1 MPSHHFQLE
10 SGKRIRL
17 ANIDPNGTD
26 NLHERDEAE
35 LHIEQLTERLQDLQD
50 ILYAQKQQSVLFV
63 IQGMDCSGKD
73 GVVKRALGGLHPQGF
88 EVHSFRT
95 PTEEEAAHDFLW
107 RAHKVVPAKGMIG
120 GFIRSYYE
128 DVLITRVH
136 GTITDAEAK
145 NRFKHINRFEK
156 LLESSGV
163 KIVKIF
169 LHISK
174 DFQLA
179 KLKSRLSDPTKHWK
193 FDKND
198 LIERE
203 SWESYERAYEDVFK
217 HCSSPTTPWYIVP
230 ANHRRYRDGAVL
242 QIAVQALESMNL
254 SYPDS
259 DPELERI
266 LEGISSKTH

>member
-1 MPSHHFQLE
+1 MSNRHFRLDPD
-10 SGKRIRL
+10 KKIRL
-17 ANIDPNGTD
+17 ASIDPNGTES
-26 NLHERDEAE
+26 LHDRAEAE
-35 LHIEQLTERLQDLQD
+35 PQFEQLSERLQELQNT
-50 ILYAQKQQSVLFV
+50 LYAQKQQSVLFV

-88 EVHSFRT
+88 GVHSFRT

-120 GFIRSYYE
+120 AFIRSYYE

-145 NRFKHINRFEK
+145 SRFKHINRFEK

-179 KLKSRLSDPTKHWK
+179 KLKNRLMDPTKHWK

-203 SWESYERAYEDVFK
+203 SWEVYEKAYEAVFK
-217 HCSSPTTPWYIVP
+217 SCSSTTAPWYVVP
-230 ANHRRYRDGAVL
+230 ANHRWYRDWAVL

-254 SYPDS
+254 SYPNA
-259 DPELERI
+259 DPDLEQL
-266 LEGISSKTH
+266 LEEISSKTH

>member
-1 MPSHHFQLE
+1 MPYRHFRLDPD
-10 SGKRIRL
+10 KKTRL
-17 ANIDPNGTD
+17 ANINPDETEG
-26 NLHERDEAE
+26 LHDREEAE
-35 LHIEQLTERLQDLQD
+35 SQMERLAERLQELQD
-50 ILYAQKQQSVLFV
+50 ILYAQKQLSVLFV

-73 GVVKRALGGLHPQGF
+73 GVVKHALGGLHPQGF

-107 RAHKVVPAKGMIG
+107 RAHKIVPAKGMIG
-120 GFIRSYYE
+120 AFIRSYYE

-136 GTITDAEAK
+136 GMVTDSEAK
-145 NRFKHINRFEK
+145 RRFKQINQFEK

-179 KLKSRLSDPTKHWK
+179 KLKNRLMDPTKHWK

-198 LIERE
+198 LVERE
-203 SWESYERAYEDVFK
+203 SWKAYEQAYEAVFK
-217 HCSSPTTPWYIVP
+217 SCSSATAPWYVVP
-230 ANHRRYRDGAVL
+230 ANHRWYRDWAVL
-242 QIAVQALESMNL
+242 QIAVHALESMSL
-254 SYPDS
+254 AYPDS
-259 DPELERI
+259 SPELEQ
-266 LEGISSKTH
+266 LLVKISSETH

>member
-1 MPSHHFQLE
+1 MQGNHLQLE
-10 SGKRIRL
+10 YGKKVRL
-17 ANIDPNGTD
+17 ESIDPNETGA
-26 NLHERDEAE
+26 LHDREEAE
-35 LHIEQLTERLQDLQD
+35 PNIERLSERLETLQN
-50 ILYAQKQQSVLFV
+50 ILYAEKKQSVLFV

-73 GVVKRALGGLHPQGF
+73 GVVKRALGRLHPQGF
-88 EVHSFRT
+88 QASSFRT

-120 GFIRSYYE
+120 AFIRSYYE

-136 GTITDAEAK
+136 NSINDSEVK
-145 NRFKHINRFEK
+145 KRFKHINRFEK

-179 KLKSRLSDPTKHWK
+179 KLRNRLTDPTKRWK

-198 LIERE
+198 LVERE
-203 SWESYERAYEDVFK
+203 SWDEYQKAYEDVFK
-217 HCSSPTTPWYIVP
+217 QCSSASAPWYIVP
-230 ANHRRYRDGAVL
+230 ANHRWYRDWAVL
-242 QIAVQALESMNL
+242 QIAVEALESMNL
-254 SYPDS
+254 AYPES
-259 DPELERI
+259 DLELDQ
-266 LEGISSKTH
+266 LLDQL

>member
-1 MPSHHFQLE
+1 MPGNHFQLE
-10 SGKRIRL
+10 FGKKIRL
-17 ANIDPNGTD
+17 ENIDPNETGA
-26 NLHERDEAE
+26 LHDREEAE
-35 LHIEQLTERLQDLQD
+35 PNIERLSERLETLQN
-50 ILYAQKQQSVLFV
+50 ILYAEKKQSVLFV

-88 EVHSFRT
+88 QVSSFKA

-120 GFIRSYYE
+120 AFIRSYYE

-136 GTITDAEAK
+136 DWISDSEVK
-145 NRFKHINRFEK
+145 KRFKHINRFEK

-179 KLKSRLSDPTKHWK
+179 KLRNRLTDPTKRWK

-198 LIERE
+198 LVERE
-203 SWESYERAYEDVFK
+203 SWDEYQKAYEDVFK
-217 HCSSPTTPWYIVP
+217 QCSSASAPWYVVP
-230 ANHRRYRDGAVL
+230 ANHRWYRDWAVL
-242 QIAVQALESMNL
+242 QIAVEALESMNL
-254 SYPDS
+254 AYPES
-259 DPELERI
+259 DPELDQ
-266 LEGISSKTH
+266 LLNQL